1 MAAGPGAFLECAQHD
16 FVQNKMNDDG
26 SKKNNTKDNH

>member
-1 MAAGPGAFLECAQHD
+1 MAAGLRVFRKREAP

-26 SKKNNTKDNH
+26 GKKNNTKDNH

>member
-1 MAAGPGAFLECAQHD
+1 MAAGLRAFFESAKHH

-26 SKKNNTKDNH
+26 GKKNNTKDNH